1 MERVERVE
9 RGILSLATEIL
20 NNATY
25 TKDGEEVSLLCEK
38 CVLVDDDRI
47 SYAIYMDACESVPQ
61 DLENFFP
68 DHFANVY
75 NTLKDAIDNGSF
87 VLPNEQEINQTKQEL
102 KNLLQNETIDICDK
116 TVRGKDPIKSK
127 TNSKFTRR
135 NCFVEAIK
143 IGGSPDEIISN
154 MDKIYVE
161 NGGNS
166 NIKES
171 KWLFRRIMPI
181 LIELRIVKNID
192 GKFLING

>member
-1 MERVERVE
+1 M
-9 RGILSLATEIL
+9 
-20 NNATY
+20 
-25 TKDGEEVSLLCEK
+25 
-38 CVLVDDDRI
+38 
-47 SYAIYMDACESVPQ
+47 
-61 DLENFFP
+61 
-68 DHFANVY
+68 
-75 NTLKDAIDNGSF
+75 
-87 VLPNEQEINQTKQEL
+87 
-102 KNLLQNETIDICDK
+102 
-116 TVRGKDPIKSK
+116 SK